1 MAQYQILYW
10 RDIPAQIKV
19 FEGSKAVSRP
29 LPDPFQQAIDRV
41 AMAEGLIG
49 SDEYLNEWHW
59 SSKME
64 RSGTAEEI
72 LDALLREIEKEQGQI
87 ILGLPEPKN
96 S

>member
-19 FEGSKAVSRP
+19 FEGSRAVSRP
-29 LPDPFQQAIDRV
+29 LPDPFQQAIDRL
-41 AMAEGLIG
+41 AMAKGLIG

-59 SSKME
+59 SPKME
-64 RSGTAEEI
+64 RPGTTEEI
-72 LDALLREIEKEQGQI
+72 FDALLREIEKEQGQI
-87 ILGLPEPKN
+87 ILEPPGPKN

>member
-10 RDIPAQIKV
+10 RDIPAQIKAYD
-19 FEGSKAVSRP
+19 GTKPVSRP
-29 LPDPFQQAIDRV
+29 LPDLFQQAIDRV

-59 SSKME
+59 SPKME
-64 RSGTAEEI
+64 RQGTAEEV
-72 LDALLREIEKEQGQI
+72 LEALLREIEKQDGPSVA
-87 ILGLPEPKN
+87 GLPGEKR

>member
-19 FEGSKAVSRP
+19 YEGSKAVSRP
-29 LPDPFQQAIDRV
+29 LPDSFQQAIDRV

-49 SDEYLNEWHW
+49 SDEYLDQWHW
-59 SSKME
+59 SPKLE
-64 RSGTAEEI
+64 LPGTTGEI
-72 LDALLREIEKEQGQI
+72 LEALLQEIEKEHGPL
-87 ILGLPEPKN
+87 ILDLPGRMN

>member
-19 FEGSKAVSRP
+19 YEGSKAVSRP
-29 LPDPFQQAIDRV
+29 LPDSFQQAIDRV

-49 SDEYLNEWHW
+49 SDEYLDQWHW
-59 SSKME
+59 SPKLE
-64 RSGTAEEI
+64 RPGTTGEI
-72 LDALLREIEKEQGQI
+72 LEALLQEIEKEHGPL
-87 ILGLPEPKN
+87 ILDLPGRMN

>member
-29 LPDPFQQAIDRV
+29 LPESFQQAIDRV

-49 SDEYLNEWHW
+49 CDAYLNEWHW
-59 SSKME
+59 SPKME
-64 RSGTAEEI
+64 RPGTTGELLE
-72 LDALLREIEKEQGQI
+72 ALWQEIERELRSAHIRSNK
-87 ILGLPEPKN
+87 LTV
-96 S
+96 

>member
-10 RDIPAQIKV
+10 RDIPAQVKV
-19 FEGSKAVSRP
+19 FDGAKPVSRP
-29 LPDPFQQAIDRV
+29 LPDLFQQAIDRV

-59 SSKME
+59 SPKTE
-64 RSGTAEEI
+64 RQGTAEEV
-72 LDALLREIEKEQGQI
+72 LEALLSEIESQHGPLVEGLQGQ
-87 ILGLPEPKN
+87 KK

>member
-19 FEGSKAVSRP
+19 FEGSKPVSRP
-29 LPDPFQQAIDRV
+29 LPDSFQQAIDRV
-41 AMAEGLIG
+41 AMVEGLIG

-64 RSGTAEEI
+64 RPGTAGEVLE
-72 LDALLREIEKEQGQI
+72 ALLQEMEKEHGPTV
-87 ILGLPEPKN
+87 LGLPGSKN
-96 S
+96 D

>member
-19 FEGSKAVSRP
+19 FEGSKPISRP
-29 LPDPFQQAIDRV
+29 LPDSFQQAIDRV

-59 SSKME
+59 SPKME
-64 RSGTAEEI
+64 RPGAAEEI
-72 LDALLREIEKEQGQI
+72 INALMREIEIEHESINEETPG
-87 ILGLPEPKN
+87 GKN
-96 S
+96 G

>member
-19 FEGSKAVSRP
+19 YEGSKAVSRP
-29 LPDPFQQAIDRV
+29 LPDSFQQAIDRV

-49 SDEYLNEWHW
+49 SDEYLDQWHW
-59 SSKME
+59 SPKLA
-64 RSGTAEEI
+64 RPGTTGEI
-72 LDALLREIEKEQGQI
+72 LEALLQEIEKEHGPL
-87 ILGLPEPKN
+87 ILDLPGRMN

>member
-19 FEGSKAVSRP
+19 YEGSKAVSRP
-29 LPDPFQQAIDRV
+29 LPDSFQQAIDRV

-49 SDEYLNEWHW
+49 SDEYLDQWHW
-59 SSKME
+59 SPKLE
-64 RSGTAEEI
+64 RPGTTGEI
-72 LDALLREIEKEQGQI
+72 LEALLQEIEKEQGPL
-87 ILGLPEPKN
+87 ILDLPGRMN

>member
-19 FEGSKAVSRP
+19 FDGSKPVSRP
-29 LPDPFQQAIDRV
+29 LPDSFQQAIDRV

-59 SSKME
+59 SPKME
-64 RSGTAEEI
+64 RSGTIEEI
-72 LDALLREIEKEQGQI
+72 LDSLLREIEKEQGPI
-87 ILGLPEPKN
+87 ILVSPGGGN